1 MPRPFVIYAQ
11 GRTGSHLLMSLLAS
25 HPLVECAGEVLNR
38 GQWTGPWQWAR
49 RAALRCPDVYLP
61 LRARRSANRSWGCKV
76 PIATSARGLAR
87 LASNDW
93 VILFLQRRS
102 RFDRALS
109 WCVASLTG
117 RFQREP
123 GGAPTPITVPESLFV
138 EQLAFRRHWDTVS
151 QGVMRDI
158 PHLPL
163 VYEDHLAS
171 PDAWPTTGAALFSR
185 LELPG
190 SAVKS
195 ATKRTLDATYR
206 DVVTNFDALH
216 RLFVEDGGDV
226 VPDHELPEDVS
237 SGRGPTHR

>member
-25 HPLVECAGEVLNR
+25 HPQVECAGEVLNR
-38 GQWTGPWQWAR
+38 EQWRGPWQLAR
-49 RAALRCPDVYLP
+49 RVALRCPDVYLP
-61 LRARRSANRSWGCKV
+61 LRARRATRRSWGCKV

-93 VILFLQRRS
+93 LILFLQRRS

-117 RFQREP
+117 QFQRSRSE
-123 GGAPTPITVPESLFV
+123 AATRITVPEPLFRD
-138 EQLAFRRHWDTVS
+138 QLEFRRHWDAVS

-163 VYEDHLAS
+163 MYEDHLAVA
-171 PDAWPTTGAALFSR
+171 DLWPSTGTMLFTH
-185 LELPG
+185 LELPH
-190 SAVKS
+190 ADVQP
-195 ATKRTLDATYR
+195 ATKRSLDKSYR

-216 RLFVEDGGDV
+216 RLFVDDGGDEE
-226 VPDHELPEDVS
+226 PRQIMRSDDKSPNRHS
-237 SGRGPTHR
+237 S

>member
-1 MPRPFVIYAQ
+1 MPRPFLIYAQ
-11 GRTGSHLLMSLLAS
+11 GRTGSHLLMSLLTS

-38 GQWTGPWQWAR
+38 EQWRGPWQFAR

-61 LRARRSANRSWGCKV
+61 WRARRSTSRSWGCKV

-87 LASNDW
+87 LASQDW
-93 VILFLQRRS
+93 LILFLQRRS

-117 RFQREP
+117 QFQRERSE
-123 GGAPTPITVPESLFV
+123 APTSITVPESLFR
-138 EQLAFRRHWDTVS
+138 EQLAFRRHWDAVS

-163 VYEDHLAS
+163 VYENDLAM
-171 PDAWPTTGAALFSR
+171 PDSWPSTGATLFAR
-185 LELPG
+185 LELPY
-190 SAVKS
+190 ADVRP
-195 ATKRTLDATYR
+195 ATRRSLDRSYR

-216 RLFVEDGGDV
+216 RLFVEGGGDE
-226 VPDHELPEDVS
+226 VPGSPRPEDATD
-237 SGRGPTHR
+237 RHEPTH